1 MLSLLH
7 LPVKNHKVRTQLL
20 IIDYSQLHVVI
31 LDEYLK
37 ILHGKA
43 MGKKFTIEETKDTK
57 HKDKA

>member
-1 MLSLLH
+1 
-7 LPVKNHKVRTQLL
+7 L
-20 IIDYSQLHVVI
+20 IIDYSQLNVVVS
-31 LDEYLK
+31 DEYLE